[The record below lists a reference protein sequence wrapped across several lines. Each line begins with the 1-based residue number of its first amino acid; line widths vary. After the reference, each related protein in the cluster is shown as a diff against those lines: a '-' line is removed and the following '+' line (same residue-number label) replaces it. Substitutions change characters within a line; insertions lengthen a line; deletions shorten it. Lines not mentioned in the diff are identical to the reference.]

1 MAGIIDVEDQTIEHQ
16 VPIKKASAKRR
27 KRVLKDQ
34 GLYVPH
40 ANAYLVPL
48 GGTPT
53 QAQVLIPVV
62 KKAKK
67 LKPKRKGAFG
77 LPEKP
82 SDTTNP
88 SATLNKDNP
97 NRRDQT

>member
-1 MAGIIDVEDQTIEHQ
+1 MTT
-16 VPIKKASAKRR
+16 
-27 KRVLKDQ
+27 LKDS
-34 GLYVPH
+34 GLLVPH

-53 QAQVLIPVV
+53 QAQVLIPIV

-67 LKPKRKGAFG
+67 LKPKKHTPFG
-77 LPEKP
+77 VVGSVEKP